1 MNILRIARKEVLQDI
16 RDRWTLI
23 FMLAFPIVLMM
34 VLGFALSNA
43 FDSGSE
49 IDKIHVLVKD
59 TGENEALTRSFT
71 AFSAETAK
79 SGIQFEDLKAGMDGK
94 EEVKKGHYADYVEL
108 TKNGIELYSSSFI
121 TVEHQIL
128 QGTLTAFTEKYKM
141 ISTVVKLEPDKIGIV
156 SDGTTAPNYIQETS
170 LVPDRKPGA
179 LDYYA
184 LAMTAMVAL
193 WGAMSAS
200 QLISK
205 EVKEGTAFRLVAAP
219 VNKVEIFVG
228 KVLGNLVV
236 NMLCV
241 LVLIFFSKYAFGAY
255 WGDHLLVV
263 ILLLLSLVIMAVS
276 LGLAVSYMFKEAASR
291 SILMLVT
298 QLAAV
303 FGGAYFPFDEAGLEM
318 TKLMSFIIRLSP
330 IRWTNSALTGVVYR
344 NEIVEI
350 WPVFA
355 LNIGIAAVMLTIAA
369 LLMRRREGL

>member
-1 MNILRIARKEVLQDI
+1 M
-16 RDRWTLI
+16 
-23 FMLAFPIVLMM
+23 
-34 VLGFALSNA
+34 
-43 FDSGSE
+43 
-49 IDKIHVLVKD
+49 
-59 TGENEALTRSFT
+59 
-71 AFSAETAK
+71 
-79 SGIQFEDLKAGMDGK
+79 
-94 EEVKKGHYADYVEL
+94 
-108 TKNGIELYSSSFI
+108 NGIELYSSSFI

-156 SDGTTAPNYIQETS
+156 SAGTAAPNYIQETS

-193 WGAMSAS
+193 WGAMSAG

-205 EVKEGTAFRLVAAP
+205 EVKEGTVFRLVAAP
-219 VNKVEIFVG
+219 VNKGEIFIG

-263 ILLLLSLVIMAVS
+263 ILLLLSEVIMAVS

-291 SILMLVT
+291 SILLLVT

-318 TKLMSFIIRLSP
+318 TKLMSVILRLSP